1 VLEECSQDFGN
12 IDFNDDVFND
22 DDFNFGDS
30 PDKEEKKEIVP

>member
-1 VLEECSQDFGN
+1 MLEECAQDFGN